1 MGAGAASNMNNVSEH
16 NRISIGKT
24 QNKVKRSTSLYT
36 TLTVFRKATVL
47 ILVAFLPTPIGSVS
61 RIRPAVPVPYRID
74 GCRRDRRG
82 SPRRD
87 GGRRRGRGRRGGRKK
102 VGEGDGG
109 GAGYVGVAVGASGAF
124 VVGSSGA
131 RLSKFVDEQN
141 SRVGSG

>member
-1 MGAGAASNMNNVSEH
+1 MIRSIVEGCTTVTPGIIALHCCCCYCSKMHKCCMGAGAASNMNNVSEH

-36 TLTVFRKATVL
+36 TLTVRKATVL

-82 SPRRD
+82 SPP
-87 GGRRRGRGRRGGRKK
+87 GT
-102 VGEGDGG
+102 VGDD
-109 GAGYVGVAVGASGAF
+109 
-124 VVGSSGA
+124 VVGGDVVGGKKSGRETEA
-131 RLSKFVDEQN
+131 EQGT
-141 SRVGSG
+141 SA

>member
-1 MGAGAASNMNNVSEH
+1 MNNVSEH
-16 NRISIGKT
+16 NRIFSIGKT
-24 QNKVKRSTSLYT
+24 QRVKKSTSLCT

-47 ILVAFLPTPIGSVS
+47 IRITFLPTPIGGVS
-61 RIRPAVPVPYRID
+61 RIGPAVLIPYRI
-74 GCRRDRRG
+74 GRCGRDRRG

-87 GGRRRGRGRRGGRKK
+87 GGRRRRGGRRGGRKE

-131 RLSKFVDEQN
+131 RL
-141 SRVGSG
+141 